1 MAFELNT
8 KPLPMLLEKIESLLS
23 ECVCMWPYFIKIEMG
38 PTTGNSYNGVY
49 SGRYWF
55 WGTQVLY
62 YGEVK
67 NKTF

>member
-1 MAFELNT
+1 
-8 KPLPMLLEKIESLLS
+8 
-23 ECVCMWPYFIKIEMG
+23 MG
-38 PTTGNSYNGVY
+38 PTIGNSYNGVY

-67 NKTF
+67 NKTFKKKLQKLISYKDIKVHIYLEWE